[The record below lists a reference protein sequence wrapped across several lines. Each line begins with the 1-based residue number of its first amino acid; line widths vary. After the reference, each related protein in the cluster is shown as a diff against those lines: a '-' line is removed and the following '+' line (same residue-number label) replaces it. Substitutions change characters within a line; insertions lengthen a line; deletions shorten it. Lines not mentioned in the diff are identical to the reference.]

1 MSSTAPDDDLERLT
15 AILQRERSALV
26 GLARGEGLAPEDAV
40 DCVQEAALAF
50 MVLERRGQ
58 LPEEQ
63 DRWAPYL
70 ATMVRNTARNGR
82 RLHHR
87 AKPHGSV
94 DLVEGA
100 ADPHPTTD
108 ELVERAEDVVR
119 LRGCVA
125 ELCEI
130 QKAVVMLRLF
140 EEQSGE
146 DVAEALGVSRGYVDV
161 LVHRAKASLRT
172 CMAVAPCRPG

>member
-1 MSSTAPDDDLERLT
+1 VSSTAREDPLERLT
-15 AILQRERSALV
+15 TILQRERSALV
-26 GLARGEGLAPEDAV
+26 GVARAEGLAPEDAV

-58 LPEEQ
+58 LPVEQ
-63 DRWAPYL
+63 DRWAPWL

-87 AKPHGSV
+87 SKPHGSPAIV
-94 DLVEGA
+94 DAIV
-100 ADPHPTTD
+100 DPLPPTD
-108 ELVERAEDVVR
+108 ELVGRAEDVVR

-146 DVAEALGVSRGYVDV
+146 DVAQALGVSRGYVDV
-161 LVHRAKASLRT
+161 LVHRARASLRT
-172 CMAVAPCRPG
+172 CMAVSPCRPG